1 MNDLRAHADEASPRW
16 PGPPRSSRPGERSP
30 PGPRTGW
37 PGGRGRCRARVVTA
51 RGQRLAHASAK
62 QRGITFPDGTGQA
75 GQYRSGWFAA
85 ADTVL
90 AGGSSPRVVMSNRR
104 GQARAWRGGRYWDA
118 GHVTGRRGILP
129 TRVPIA
135 GVTFAAAACAVVS
148 CGSAGTGARRAGA
161 AGIPAVTSPCAVPA
175 ARPGRE
181 VAGPAGS
188 FSVGGQLDGV
198 AAAPASGVW
207 AAGSSTLGNPLTVR
221 WDGRAWK
228 PVPAPGGDHLTSPE
242 GGYLNDVAAVSA
254 DDAWTV
260 GAGMFDRALIEHWDG
275 TAWTSPAGF
284 CSNPSA
290 PACYPAGNTS
300 QAAATQPATSRTPPP
315 SSTALS
321 PAPDRPGLNH
331 GAEGLG
337 EFNGS

>member
-1 MNDLRAHADEASPRW
+1 MARW
-16 PGPPRSSRPGERSP
+16 KILGCGACHGPPGDLADARADRRRDVRRRCVRGSLLRFSRDRRP
-30 PGPRTGW
+30 
-37 PGGRGRCRARVVTA
+37 PGGRSRDTGGDVALRGSRC
-51 RGQRLAHASAK
+51 
-62 QRGITFPDGTGQA
+62 PA
-75 GQYRSGWFAA
+75 GQGSG
-85 ADTVL
+85 
-90 AGGSSPRVVMSNRR
+90 R
-104 GQARAWRGGRYWDA
+104 
-118 GHVTGRRGILP
+118 
-129 TRVPIA
+129 
-135 GVTFAAAACAVVS
+135 
-148 CGSAGTGARRAGA
+148 
-161 AGIPAVTSPCAVPA
+161 
-175 ARPGRE
+175 
-181 VAGPAGS
+181 PAGS

-275 TAWTSPAGF
+275 TAWTSPAV